1 MYNRSLKADE
11 SKAVSCPDPRCAL
24 SFDSIQDHQCH
35 CQDVHCVER
44 IKLDPIKRRR
54 RTHQSSL
61 NVKTFPGPSVRLEHH
76 CDLLNEE
83 SPYKHVNERMESQ
96 ILDPVDTI
104 VPTGSVGL
112 REGKS
117 SLSSIDSTAN
127 QEKRSSSAASFTSSE
142 NSLSIIDWIS
152 DEVVLDNPTP
162 TSSVYSDL
170 PLSIDPRL
178 LNEADPQPII
188 LPS

>member
-1 MYNRSLKADE
+1 
-11 SKAVSCPDPRCAL
+11 
-24 SFDSIQDHQCH
+24 
-35 CQDVHCVER
+35 
-44 IKLDPIKRRR
+44 
-54 RTHQSSL
+54 
-61 NVKTFPGPSVRLEHH
+61 
-76 CDLLNEE
+76 
-83 SPYKHVNERMESQ
+83 MESQ